1 MKLSATINGDF
12 KEFEVNPNTLLIDFL
27 RNNGYLG
34 VKNGCMEGTCGS
46 CTVLVDNIPLKSCI
60 LFVGQVQNRYVLT
73 IEGLGTPEN
82 PHPLQDEFVE
92 QGAVQCGFCIPGMIL
107 SANALL
113 LKNPDPTDEEIKEG
127 LDGNLC
133 RCTGYVKQIEAVKNA
148 AKRLREEN

>member
-1 MKLSATINGDF
+1 MRLSATINGEL

-60 LFVGQVQNRYVLT
+60 LFVGQVQNRNVLT

-82 PHPLQDEFVE
+82 PHPLQDEFVG

-107 SANALL
+107 SAHALL

-133 RCTGYVKQIEAVKNA
+133 RCTGYVKQIEAVKYA
-148 AKRLREEN
+148 AKRVREEK

>member
-1 MKLSATINGDF
+1 MKLSATINGEF

-60 LFVGQVQNRYVLT
+60 LFVGQVQNRNVLT

>member
-60 LFVGQVQNRYVLT
+60 LFVGQVQNRNVLT